1 MYIPWK
7 FHKRENWQHQNPS
20 FPRVQSIA
28 AIPDSHTHHTIE
40 QSRGH
45 FTLNWLFQPKNSNIK
60 LRHCTASRA
69 WQRQAILVIYP
80 YSHTAY
86 PPLWRY
92 VLVLVAV
99 MTGGGEIESFPLVF
113 FFEFFVLGTYY
124 QYQGR
129 PLVLQSTSA
138 TSGLWDFLLLGTQ
151 ILPWFS
157 GRGKKTTSAMA
168 RWHWLDGRP
177 CKYHITG
184 SSALLWNNT
193 SS

>member
-60 LRHCTASRA
+60 LRHHAASRA

-86 PPLWRY
+86 PPLWWY
-92 VLVLVAV
+92 VLVLCGSDDWWWWNRIIS
-99 MTGGGEIESFPLVF
+99 TCL

-124 QYQGR
+124 QYLFQ
-129 PLVLQSTSA
+129 
-138 TSGLWDFLLLGTQ
+138 
-151 ILPWFS
+151 
-157 GRGKKTTSAMA
+157 
-168 RWHWLDGRP
+168 
-177 CKYHITG
+177 
-184 SSALLWNNT
+184 
-193 SS
+193 